1 MTIHKQVCGRG
12 TRRRHTL
19 GIKKKLNLFILSV
32 VRLTILDERNQIMY
46 VHFALYCVSFTGI

>member
-19 GIKKKLNLFILSV
+19 GVKKKLNIFILSV

-46 VHFALYCVSFTGI
+46 VHFALYCD